1 MNPWEEMDK
10 IVKLTAEPKGPE
22 WFTKRQFMAH
32 YRVSYTCATNRINKM
47 IDADLL
53 EEWTGMLSN
62 RSIGKKWKLK

>member
-1 MNPWEEMDK
+1 MDK

-32 YRVSYTCATNRINKM
+32 YGVSYTCATNRINKM

-53 EEWTGMLSN
+53 EEWSGMLSN